1 MESGKA
7 GCVCSEE
14 CDCWRNHVGKHVAG
28 VNVQMVQQQE
38 VSSGWVVRYQLK
50 WDTDTRQVEAE
61 G

>member
-14 CDCWRNHVGKHVAG
+14 HDCWRNHVGKHVAG

-38 VSSGWVVRYQLK
+38 VSSGWVVRYRLK
-50 WDTDTRQVEAE
+50 WDTDTHQVEAE